1 MIHLASE
8 PMERPTKRILGRI
21 AGPDTSRGA
30 VVFVAGMH
38 GNEPAGIRA
47 LKRLVMGLE
56 TIQDK
61 LAGEVICLAGNLP
74 ALAANKRYLQRDLN
88 RLWTDRNVLQARN
101 CSIPLDPKVPE
112 LNEQRELLKIID
124 PLLTSPPGPL
134 FFVDLHTTSAVSVP
148 FIAINDQLD
157 NRRFASKFQIPGVLG
172 LEEYL
177 EGPMLSYLNGTGHVA
192 LAFEA
197 GQHDDSYSV
206 DIHES
211 FAWTTLAHAGLLSA
225 EDVPEHEF
233 HARRLVESAR
243 EIAGMF
249 EVIHRHH
256 VEANDGFVM
265 KPGFVNFAK
274 VAEKEIVAHD
284 RGGPI
289 DVRRSC
295 RIFMP
300 RYQSLGSDG
309 FFLVRSIPQW
319 ALSLSAVLRKINFE
333 NFLVWL
339 PGVSRSV
346 DRPDTLVVDRR
357 SARFLANELFHLLGY
372 RRKKV
377 EGDLLL
383 FSRRE
388 ISDAECAAANPGGK

>member
-1 MIHLASE
+1 MIHLVAEQSE
-8 PMERPTKRILGRI
+8 LPTKRILGRI
-21 AGPDTSRGA
+21 AGRDSSRGA
-30 VVFVAGMH
+30 VVFFAGLH

-47 LKRLVMGLE
+47 LHRLLDGLG
-56 TIQDK
+56 TVQDK

-74 ALAANKRYLQRDLN
+74 ALAANKRFLRYDLN
-88 RLWTDRNVLQARN
+88 RLWTDRTVLQARN
-101 CSIPLDPKVPE
+101 HAIQLDPANPE

-124 PLLTSPPGPL
+124 PLLNSPPGPL
-134 FFVDLHTTSAVSVP
+134 YFVDMHTTSAPSVP

-157 NRRFASKFQIPGVLG
+157 NRRFALKFQVPGVLG

-197 GQHDDSYSV
+197 GQHDDANSV

-211 FAWTTLAHAGLLSA
+211 FAWMTLAHAGLLTA
-225 EDVPEHEF
+225 DDVPGYEF
-233 HARRLVESAR
+233 HARRLGESAR
-243 EIAGMF
+243 DIGGMF
-249 EVIHRHH
+249 EVIHRHN
-256 VEANDGFVM
+256 VEAHDAFAM
-265 KPGFVNFAK
+265 KPGYVNFAQVERNEA
-274 VAEKEIVAHD
+274 VANDKDGAIKAKK
-284 RGGPI
+284 R
-289 DVRRSC
+289 C

-300 RYQSLGSDG
+300 LYQSAGSDG
-309 FFLVRSIPQW
+309 FFLVRKIPQW

-339 PGVSRSV
+339 PGVSRSP
-346 DRPDTLVVDRR
+346 DRPDTLVVNRR
-357 SARFLANELFHLLGY
+357 VARFLANELFHLLGY

-377 EGDLLL
+377 EGEVML

-388 ISDAECAAANPGGK
+388 IADADRSV